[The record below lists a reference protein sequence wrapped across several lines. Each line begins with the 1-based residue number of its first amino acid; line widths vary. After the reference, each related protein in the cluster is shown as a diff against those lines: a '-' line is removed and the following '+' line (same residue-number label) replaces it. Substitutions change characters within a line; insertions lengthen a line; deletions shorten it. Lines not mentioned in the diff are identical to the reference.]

1 MAGERRLAFSD
12 MDSTFLAS
20 DKSVPSR
27 NRAALDL
34 LARRQWGFVPCTG
47 RALGAIPRDLLS
59 HPSVRLAI
67 SCNGAMVSDART
79 GVPLRR
85 APMGEERTL
94 ALWEALRDVDCTFDV
109 FADGLSMA
117 DGTRFSRIGRY
128 GIDGQNERWLRRTR
142 TVLDQGTDDI
152 IRDHPNVEK
161 VTLYL
166 GSDDA
171 RAAVREA
178 VGHIPG
184 LRCTSSHPN
193 NLEVGD
199 EHATKGEALLWACS
213 HEGVDPRDAIAFGD
227 SPNDLPMIEAAGD
240 GVAVANAVPQVLSA
254 ADHVCDTNDQ
264 AGVGAYLEALLA

>member
-20 DKSVPSR
+20 DKSIPAGNMS
-27 NRAALDL
+27 ALDL
-34 LARRQWGFVPCTG
+34 LARRRWGFVPCTG
-47 RALGAIPRDLLS
+47 RALGAMPRELLS
-59 HPSVRLAI
+59 HSSVHLAI
-67 SCNGAMVSDART
+67 SCNGAMVSDVRAGT
-79 GVPLRR
+79 SLRQ
-85 APMGEERTL
+85 ALMGEERTL

-117 DGTRFSRIGRY
+117 DGERFSRIGRY
-128 GIDGQNERWLRRTR
+128 GIDGQNERWLRVTR
-142 TVLDQGTDDI
+142 TVLDQRTDDI
-152 IRDHPNVEK
+152 IRNHPNVEK

-166 GSDDA
+166 GSDEA
-171 RAAVREA
+171 RAAVRAA
-178 VGHIPG
+178 VARIPG

-199 EHATKGEALLWACS
+199 ERATKGEALLWVCS
-213 HEGVDPRDAIAFGD
+213 HEGVDPHDVVAFGD

-240 GVAVANAVPQVLSA
+240 GVAVANAVPQVLRA
-254 ADHVCDTNDQ
+254 ADHVCGTNDE